1 MKNKKETIRKIVGFL
16 NNEEEY
22 GGLWLPNIQ
31 RPFVWS
37 KEQIEKLFDSIMRE
51 YPINTLLIWK
61 NKAPVKIRK
70 FIDNYTNDIKLT
82 DFYVP
87 KNEKTKLVVLDGQ
100 QRLQSLF
107 IALKGSYSND
117 ELYFDVLSGREE
129 VDDVKY
135 VFRFLNPQKA
145 SKETKWIKLK
155 ELVFSNKGYYE
166 LAEDVIAQVGT
177 VNLTSEQ
184 PELIRRNVSTLIRE
198 FKDQDNIVYQELDSI
213 DNPEVYHLNDVVEIF
228 IRANSGGTP
237 LGKSD
242 LMFSLLTASWEE
254 VEADLAELLE
264 ELNTGGYGFD
274 RDFILKTSLVLIG
287 AGAKYDVMKFR
298 RDENLEQIKS
308 NWEGIKD
315 AVKDIKDYVR
325 GRTYLKSDR
334 ALVSYLPLIPLI
346 NYRYAFPQQWKQLD
360 KKELS
365 FWLLRVLLTGAFSGS
380 SDTILDA
387 VVKDIRDA
395 GTIDINSINSL
406 IMNKGRSILVT
417 RENLLHTSYTDKQL
431 YLIFSIWYQN
441 FDFNPAYDGNLPTVD
456 HIFPQSRLKKIK
468 TTNLQTG
475 RMVMKYRTED
485 RDQLANLMLLSKE
498 MNVEEKHSLPPD
510 EWIQHRMSD
519 VDKEIHLIP
528 KDPALWKLERF
539 DDFIEARKKLI
550 TEKFSALGLIQT

>member
-1 MKNKKETIRKIVGFL
+1 MNNKKETMRRFVSFI

-37 KEQIEKLFDSIMRE
+37 KEQIEKLFDSILRE

-61 NKAPVKIRK
+61 TKASVKIRK
-70 FIDNYTNDIKLT
+70 FIDNYTDEIRLT

-87 KNEKTKLVVLDGQ
+87 KNEKAKLVVLDGQ

-107 IALKGSYSND
+107 IALKGSYNGE

-135 VFRFLNPQKA
+135 VFKFLSAQKV
-145 SKETKWIKLK
+145 SQDTKWIRLK
-155 ELVFSNKGYYE
+155 DLVFSNKGYYD
-166 LAEDVIAQVGT
+166 LAEEVITRVGRDR
-177 VNLTSEQ
+177 LADEQ
-184 PELIRRNVSTLIRE
+184 KELIRQNISSLIRE
-198 FKDQDNIVYQELDSI
+198 FKDRENIVYQELDSI

-264 ELNTGGYGFD
+264 ELNKGGYGFD

-298 RDENLEQIKS
+298 KDEHLEQIKT
-308 NWEGIKD
+308 NWDDIKD
-315 AVKDIKDYVR
+315 AIKDIKDFVY
-325 GRTYLKSDR
+325 GQTYLKSDR

-346 NYRYAFPQQWKQLD
+346 YYRYSSAQQWKELN

-380 SDTILDA
+380 SDTILDV
-387 VVKDIRDA
+387 VVKDIKDKN
-395 GTIDINSINSL
+395 TIDIDSINSIIL
-406 IMNKGRSILVT
+406 NRGRSVYVT
-417 RENLLHTSYTDKQL
+417 RENLLNTSYTDKQL
-431 YLIFSIWYQN
+431 YLIFSIWYQD
-441 FDFNPAYDGNLPTVD
+441 FDFRPAYDGNLPTID

-468 TTNLQTG
+468 IVNPETG
-475 RMVMKYRTED
+475 RQIMKYRTQE
-485 RDQLANLMLLSKE
+485 RDQLANLMLLPKE
-498 MNVEEKHSLPPD
+498 VNIDEKHDMPPD
-510 EWIQHRMSD
+510 EWLAKMSED
-519 VDKEIHLIP
+519 EVREHLIP
-528 KDPALWKLERF
+528 QNPTLWKLERF
-539 DDFIEARKKLI
+539 DDFITARQQLI
-550 TEKFSALGLIQT
+550 VEKFNAIGLIQS